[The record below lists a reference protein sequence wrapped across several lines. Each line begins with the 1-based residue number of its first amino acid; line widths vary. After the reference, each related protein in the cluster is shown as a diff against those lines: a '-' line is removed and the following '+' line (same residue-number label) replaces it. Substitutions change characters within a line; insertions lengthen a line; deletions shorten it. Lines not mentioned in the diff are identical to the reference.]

1 MATHK
6 LILDDLENIDYCL
19 YAIRTELEDYRL
31 AHALNLTLGSRL
43 NRKDFDLDT
52 GSGSENLFP
61 VFEWNNIVFDTNWS
75 LIKNSCKVEQKNQG
89 QGLFAN
95 SSEATIKT
103 VNLLEEHP
111 SVDYFLKID
120 GQTSP
125 NQKIISTINKI
136 PDISMVYSVDLDNIK
151 SKEYLILD

>member
-19 YAIRTELEDYRL
+19 YAILTELEDYRL
-31 AHALNLTLGSRL
+31 AHAINLNLNSKL
-43 NRKDFDLDT
+43 NRKDFDLET
-52 GSGSENLFP
+52 GAGSENHFP
-61 VFEWNNIVFDTNWS
+61 VFEWNNIVFDTNWN

-95 SSEATIKT
+95 SAEVTTKT
-103 VNLLEEHP
+103 VNLLEDHP

-120 GQTSP
+120 GQISP
-125 NQKIISTINKI
+125 CKKIISTINKI
-136 PDISMVYSVDLDNIK
+136 PDISMVHSVDLDNIK

>member
-6 LILDDLENIDYCL
+6 LILDDLENINYSL

-31 AHALNLTLGSRL
+31 AHALNLSIGCKL

-52 GSGSENLFP
+52 GIASENLFP
-61 VFEWNNIVFDTNWS
+61 VFEWNNKVFDTNWS
-75 LIKNSCKVEQKNQG
+75 LIKNSCIIEQKNQG
-89 QGLFAN
+89 VGLFAN
-95 SSEATIKT
+95 SSEATTKT
-103 VNLLEEHP
+103 VNLLVDHP

-120 GQTSP
+120 GQIIP

-136 PDISMVYSVDLDNIK
+136 PEINMVYSVDLDNIK

>member
-19 YAIRTELEDYRL
+19 YAILTGLEDYRL
-31 AHALNLTLGSRL
+31 AHAINLNLDSKL
-43 NRKDFDLDT
+43 NRKDFDLET
-52 GSGSENLFP
+52 GTGSENHFP
-61 VFEWNNIVFDTNWS
+61 VFEWNNIAFDSNWS

-95 SSEATIKT
+95 SAEVTTKT
-103 VNLLEEHP
+103 VNLLEDHP

-120 GQTSP
+120 GQISP
-125 NQKIISTINKI
+125 SQKIISTINKI
-136 PDISMVYSVDLDNIK
+136 PNISMVYSVDLDNIK